1 MAIEIVSFPM
11 KNGDFNH
18 SYVTN
23 YQRVISVFYRVIAD
37 IYFFGVTVLLKMLI
51 KTMKKMEPLNKS
63 PKIQTRWNLF
73 L

>member
-23 YQRVISVFYRVIAD
+23 YQRVISVFYCVIAD
-37 IYFFGVTVLLKMLI
+37 IFFWCYSIVKNV
-51 KTMKKMEPLNKS
+51 N
-63 PKIQTRWNLF
+63 
-73 L
+73 